1 MHYYLKHLLLTLEK
15 FSTVII
21 TLDIPSL
28 FLGSY
33 WQIGKMLGLKNHG
46 PMESIFLTVSIKKQ
60 AYPVRN
66 N

>member
-15 FSTVII
+15 FSTAII

-28 FLGSY
+28 FLGLY

-46 PMESIFLTVSIKKQ
+46 PLESIF
-60 AYPVRN
+60 
-66 N
+66 

>member
-33 WQIGKMLGLKNHG
+33 WQTGKMLGLKNHG
-46 PMESIFLTVSIKKQ
+46 PMEKYFFNSFHKETSLPGEK
-60 AYPVRN
+60 
-66 N
+66 